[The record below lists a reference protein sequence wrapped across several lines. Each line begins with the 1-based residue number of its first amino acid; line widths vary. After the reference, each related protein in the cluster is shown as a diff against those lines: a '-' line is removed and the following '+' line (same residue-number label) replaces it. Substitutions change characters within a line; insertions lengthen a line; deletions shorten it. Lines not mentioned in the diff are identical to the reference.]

1 MPSDQFYWHLELD
14 QGVTKLYV
22 YTNFAINPIGWQLE
36 LLDQGIT
43 EFSADATFT
52 IGPINWQLE
61 LDQGVTKF

>member
-1 MPSDQFYWHLELD
+1 
-14 QGVTKLYV
+14 V
-22 YTNFAINPIGWQLE
+22 YTNFAIDPIGWQLE

>member
-1 MPSDQFYWHLELD
+1 
-14 QGVTKLYV
+14 V
-22 YTNFAINPIGWQLE
+22 YTNFAIDPISWQLE